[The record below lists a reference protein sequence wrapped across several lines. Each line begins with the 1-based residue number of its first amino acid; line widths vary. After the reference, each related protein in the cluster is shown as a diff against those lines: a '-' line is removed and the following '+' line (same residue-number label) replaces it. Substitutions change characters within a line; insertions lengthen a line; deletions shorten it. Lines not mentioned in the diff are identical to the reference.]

1 VDETLTAPETV
12 SFRRLLEALQ
22 ERDFDTDNDRL
33 IFASN
38 LVYALVLNEHSAEA
52 VAVALSSIIKYKRK
66 RRKQRRLAIGIAG
79 KH

>member
-33 IFASN
+33 IYASN
-38 LVYALVLNEHSAEA
+38 LVYALYLNEHSAQA
-52 VAVALSSIIKYKRK
+52 VAATLSSILKYKRK
-66 RRKQRRLAIGIAG
+66 RRKRYRLIAG
-79 KH
+79 MSKR